1 MGSYH
6 WDLKKRQAPVN
17 DITTDVRQDLDVDA
31 KKVVLVEGDEH
42 MESAVSLATT
52 PVVPPSNVII
62 MCCQVLATKVLPAT
76 SMILSYTVP

>member
-1 MGSYH
+1 MMPQGIGWILVMGSYH

-42 MESAVSLATT
+42 MDEHGDEA
-52 PVVPPSNVII
+52 PPNSPK
-62 MCCQVLATKVLPAT
+62 CCV
-76 SMILSYTVP
+76 